1 MSLGHVILM
10 LMLLLPPMSSP
21 EPLDLGSNKSGSRAR
36 FGVNTIP
43 KKNKV
48 STPSPWLTLLLVL
61 GKSRVNQVSC

>member
-48 STPSPWLTLLLVL
+48 STYKCNKIS
-61 GKSRVNQVSC
+61 KS

>member
-10 LMLLLPPMSSP
+10 LMLLLPPMSTP

-48 STPSPWLTLLLVL
+48 STQCC
-61 GKSRVNQVSC
+61 NVSATGWGS